1 MLTDDKNN
9 WLNKEL
15 SQGHY
20 LEMLKKKILICSR
33 DVCTKA
39 NVEGRLAGSDG

>member
-1 MLTDDKNN
+1 MIKITG
-9 WLNKEL
+9 LNKEL